1 MEEKCAVLHFCYL
14 AEEGGVMS
22 SYRYVLGQGHCPS
35 VQTDSSRARL
45 LYVACTNY
53 SEEWNSTLH
62 THACAELFFITRGH
76 GVFQVRQERFPVAI
90 NDLVVVNT
98 SVPHTETSQNGSPL
112 EYIVLGVEG
121 LETLTDLG
129 GCALLHLLGEQEA
142 VTTCL
147 RQMAREIRER
157 QPGCD
162 EVCQKLLEIIL
173 LRLLR
178 REDFALGRAPEGPR
192 GSRECDLVRRYIDN
206 HFKEN
211 LTLDQLAEMLHIN
224 KYHLV
229 SRRIQES
236 KFLLRE
242 TDLSL
247 SQIAQILGFSS
258 LSYFSQSFR
267 RLEDTS
273 PLEYRRQR
281 RKRPTE

>member
-162 EVCQKLLEIIL
+162 EVCQKLLEIIQI
-173 LRLLR
+173 
-178 REDFALGRAPEGPR
+178 GRAH
-192 GSRECDLVRRYIDN
+192 V
-206 HFKEN
+206 
-211 LTLDQLAEMLHIN
+211 
-224 KYHLV
+224 
-229 SRRIQES
+229 
-236 KFLLRE
+236 
-242 TDLSL
+242 
-247 SQIAQILGFSS
+247 
-258 LSYFSQSFR
+258 
-267 RLEDTS
+267 
-273 PLEYRRQR
+273 
-281 RKRPTE
+281 